1 MKLLSLIAALLGTV
15 TPLMYFHG
23 QAFYQGRLSYWHL
36 PADMFPLTLE
46 QTLVNGYVAYT
57 LMGVPTLL
65 VTFLY
70 TIMVSGFL
78 YNVNELSK
86 FRWVKVAVTFIEGTR
101 SPRSDVGR
109 GHAWTV
115 WALSASLKVAGA
127 ALFGFIF
134 LLGVVKIYNH
144 AEVLGKDAG
153 ENQHL
158 SFTKL
163 SNPATLELVGDVQ
176 SQGFPIVCSAG
187 YCAFL
192 NGGRV
197 NLMPQ
202 SRIVAISWSG
212 PVLDVGDGIAK

>member
-1 MKLLSLIAALLGTV
+1 MKVLSLIAALLGAF

-23 QAFYQGRLSYWHL
+23 QAFYQGRLSYWRL

-65 VTFLY
+65 LIFIY
-70 TIMVSGFL
+70 TLTLSGLL

-86 FRWVKVAVTFIEGTR
+86 FRWVRASITFLIGSR
-101 SPRSDVGR
+101 STGSDVGR
-109 GHAWTV
+109 GHAWTA
-115 WALSASLKVAGA
+115 WALAASLKVAGVT
-127 ALFGFIF
+127 LFAF
-134 LLGVVKIYNH
+134 LFFWGVVKVYGL
-144 AEVLGKDAG
+144 AEVLGKEAG
-153 ENQHL
+153 ESQHL

-176 SQGFPIVCSAG
+176 SQGFPIVCSAE

-192 NGGRV
+192 DGGRV

-202 SRIVAISWSG
+202 SRIVAISWPG
-212 PVLDVGDGIAK
+212 PVIKAGDGIVK